1 VFVVK
6 IDNVQ
11 AALNEFGKLVI
22 ERAKS
27 NLKKG
32 GKYGSH
38 NTSNKLTDSLRFET
52 KEMPR
57 SIGFDFYAEDYWKF
71 LDYGVKGKI
80 SSAKAPNS
88 PYQFGSGTGKKG
100 GLRASIDKWVVRKGL
115 AGTRGKDG
123 RFTTRKQMVSMI
135 SRSIYLKGTPET
147 KFFREAFETSY
158 QSLDEN
164 IVEKYGLDVETFLK
178 FTLKEIK

>member
-6 IDNVQ
+6 IENVQ

-22 ERAKS
+22 DRAKS

-38 NTSNKLTDSLRFET
+38 NTSNKLTNSLRFET
-52 KEMPR
+52 KESAR
-57 SIGFDFYAEDYWKF
+57 SIEFDFYAEDYWKF
-71 LDYGVKGKI
+71 LDKGVKGKI

-88 PYQFGSGTGKKG
+88 PYKFGSGTGKKG
-100 GLRASIDKWVVRKGL
+100 GLRTAIDSWVVRKGL
-115 AGTRGKDG
+115 AGTRGADG
-123 RFTTRKQMVSMI
+123 RFMSRKQMVSMI

-147 KFFREAFETSY
+147 KFFREAFETTY
-158 QSLDEN
+158 KSLDEN
-164 IVEKYGLDVETFLK
+164 IVEKYGLDLESFLK

>member
-1 VFVVK
+1 MFVVK
-6 IDNVQ
+6 IENVQ

-22 ERAKS
+22 DRAKS

-38 NTSNKLTDSLRFET
+38 NTSNKLTNSLRFET

-57 SIGFDFYAEDYWKF
+57 SIAFDFFAEDYWKF
-71 LDYGVKGKI
+71 LDQGVKGKI
-80 SSAKAPNS
+80 SSALAPNS
-88 PYQFGSGTGKKG
+88 DFKFGSGTGKKG
-100 GLRASIDKWVVRKGL
+100 GLRAAIDKWVVRKGL

-123 RFTTRKQMVSMI
+123 KFITRKQMVSKI

-147 KFFREAFETSY
+147 KFFTEAFETTY
-158 QSLDEN
+158 KSLDEN
-164 IVEKYGLDVETFLK
+164 IVEKYGLDLETFLK
-178 FTLKEIK
+178 FSLKDIK

>member
-1 VFVVK
+1 MK

-11 AALNEFGKLVI
+11 QALNEFGQLVI

-32 GKYGSH
+32 GKYGTH

-52 KEMPR
+52 KESAR
-57 SIGFDFYAEDYWKF
+57 SIEFDFYAESYWKF

-88 PYQFGSGTGKKG
+88 PYKYGSGTGEKG
-100 GLRASIDKWVVRKGL
+100 GLRRAIDSWVVRKGL
-115 AGTRGKDG
+115 AGTRGADG
-123 RFTTRKQMVSMI
+123 RFTTRKEMVTMI
-135 SRSIYLKGTPET
+135 SRSIYLKGTNET
-147 KFFREAFETSY
+147 KFFRNAFETSY
-158 QSLDEN
+158 KSLDEN
-164 IVEKYGLDVETFLK
+164 IVEKYGLDLETFLK

>member
-1 VFVVK
+1 MFVVK

-11 AALNEFGKLVI
+11 QALNEFGKLVI
-22 ERAKS
+22 DRAKS

>member
-1 VFVVK
+1 MK

-11 AALNEFGKLVI
+11 QALNEFGQLVI
-22 ERAKS
+22 DRAKS

-52 KEMPR
+52 KESAR
-57 SIGFDFYAEDYWKF
+57 SIAFDFYAQDYWKF

-123 RFTTRKQMVSMI
+123 RFMNRKQMVSMI

-158 QSLDEN
+158 KSLDEN
-164 IVEKYGLDVETFLK
+164 IVEKYGLDVESFLK

>member
-1 VFVVK
+1 MK
-6 IDNVQ
+6 IDNIQ
-11 AALNEFGKLVI
+11 KALEEFGQLVI
-22 ERAKS
+22 DRAKS

-32 GKYGSH
+32 GKYGSY
-38 NTSNKLTDSLRFET
+38 NTSNKLTNSLNFKT
-52 KEMPR
+52 KEMPN

-71 LDYGVKGKI
+71 LDYGVKGKV

-88 PYQFGSGTGKKG
+88 PYKFGSGTGKKG
-100 GLRASIDKWVVRKGL
+100 GLRQAIDSWVVRKGL

-135 SRSIYLKGTPET
+135 SRSIYLKGTKET

-158 QSLDEN
+158 KSLDDN

-178 FTLKEIK
+178 FTLKDIK

>member
-1 VFVVK
+1 MFVVK
-6 IDNVQ
+6 IENVQ

-22 ERAKS
+22 DRAKS

-38 NTSNKLTDSLRFET
+38 NTSNKLTNSLRFET
-52 KEMPR
+52 KESAR
-57 SIGFDFYAEDYWKF
+57 SIAFDFYAEDYWKF
-71 LDYGVKGKI
+71 LDQGVKGKI
-80 SSAKAPNS
+80 SSALAPNS
-88 PYQFGSGTGKKG
+88 DFKFGSGTGKKG
-100 GLRASIDKWVVRKGL
+100 GLRAAIDKWVVRKGL

-123 RFTTRKQMVSMI
+123 KFITRKQMVSKI

-147 KFFREAFETSY
+147 KFFTEAFETTY
-158 QSLDEN
+158 KSLDEN
-164 IVEKYGLDVETFLK
+164 IVEKYGLDLETFLK

>member
-11 AALNEFGKLVI
+11 AALNEFGQLVI
-22 ERAKS
+22 DRAKS

-32 GKYGSH
+32 GKYGTH
-38 NTSNKLTDSLRFET
+38 NTSNKLTNSLRFET

-57 SIGFDFYAEDYWKF
+57 SIEFDFYAESYWKF
-71 LDYGVKGKI
+71 LDYGTKGSK
-80 SSAKAPNS
+80 SSRKAPKS
-88 PYQFGSGTGKKG
+88 PYT
-100 GLRASIDKWVVRKGL
+100 ASASISAIDKWVVRKGL
-115 AGTRGKDG
+115 SGTRGKDG
-123 RFTTRKQMVSMI
+123 RFTTRKMMVASI
-135 SRSIYLKGTPET
+135 TRSINTTGTPET
-147 KFFREAFETSY
+147 KFFREAFDTSY
-158 QSLDEN
+158 KSLDEN

>member
-1 VFVVK
+1 MFVVK

-22 ERAKS
+22 DRAKS

-38 NTSNKLTDSLRFET
+38 NTSNKLTNSLRFET

-57 SIGFDFYAEDYWKF
+57 SIAFDFYAESYWKF

-88 PYQFGSGTGKKG
+88 PYKFGSGKGEKG
-100 GLRASIDKWVVRKGL
+100 GLRRAIDSWVVRKGL

-147 KFFREAFETSY
+147 KFFREAFDTSY
-158 QSLDEN
+158 KSLDEN

>member
-1 VFVVK
+1 MFAVK
-6 IDNVQ
+6 TDNVQ
-11 AALNEFGKLVI
+11 QALNEFGQLVI

-38 NTSNKLTDSLRFET
+38 NTSNKLTDSLKFET
-52 KEMPR
+52 KESAR
-57 SIGFDFYAEDYWKF
+57 SIAFDFYAEDYWKF
-71 LDYGVKGKI
+71 LDYGVKGKV

-115 AGTRGKDG
+115 AGTRDKQG
-123 RFTTRKQMVSMI
+123 RFMTRKQMVSMI

-147 KFFREAFETSY
+147 KFFRNAFETSY

-164 IVEKYGLDVETFLK
+164 IVEKYGLDVESFLN
-178 FTLKEIK
+178 FTLKETK